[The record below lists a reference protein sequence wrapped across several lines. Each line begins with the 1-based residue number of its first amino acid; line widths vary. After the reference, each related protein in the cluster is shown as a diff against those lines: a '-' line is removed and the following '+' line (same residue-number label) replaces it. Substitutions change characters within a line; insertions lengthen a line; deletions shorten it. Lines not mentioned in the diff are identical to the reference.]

1 VKTFR
6 ADLHVHSCLSPCADI
21 DVSPKTLARRAKK
34 LGLDM
39 LALTDHNSCLNGP
52 AHRDCCKEFGIIPIF
67 GMELTTTEEV
77 DMLCLFETLEAAQDF
92 EALVQATF
100 PRYPVDEKFWNPEY
114 VVNSQEEILGELDY
128 LLTTASGIDLT
139 TGLKEVHSRGGIG
152 IPAHIDRN
160 HNSLLSQLGFIPSDP
175 FDGIEITLKLEE
187 SQAKI
192 PHGKLPRVAN
202 SDCHIIYD
210 LGQRHTEF
218 YASECSFK
226 AYVQALRTG
235 QVAPKWGFPE

>member
-1 VKTFR
+1 MKTFR

-21 DVSPKTLARRAKK
+21 DVSPRTLARRAKK

-52 AHRDCCKEFGIIPIF
+52 AHRDCCREFGIVPIF

-77 DMLCLFETLEAAQDF
+77 DMLCLFETLEQAQDF
-92 EALVQATF
+92 AALVEKTF
-100 PRYPVDEKFWNPEY
+100 PRYPIDEKFWNPEY
-114 VVNSQEEILGELDY
+114 IVNSQEEILGELDY
-128 LLTTASGIDLT
+128 LLTTASGLDLS

-152 IPAHIDRN
+152 IPAHIDRD
-160 HNSLLSQLGFIPSDP
+160 HNSLFSQLGFIPPDP
-175 FDGIEITLKLEE
+175 FDGVEITLHRDK

-192 PHGKLPRVAN
+192 PHNNYATVAN

-218 YASECSFK
+218 LAQECSFK
-226 AYVQALRTG
+226 AYLQALREG
-235 QVAPKWGFPE
+235 SVVPRWGFPE